1 MLVERRMKTAACL
14 RRMSVPLTPPDIRGL
29 AVSGIINF
37 ARYQSLTSCADYL
50 DDDDDDDD
58 EHGS

>member
-1 MLVERRMKTAACL
+1 MKTAACL